1 MIKFDAFVCTTCGKS
16 YPIDTHDWRC
26 ACGGFFEFRERPPLD
41 AAAIDSTQ
49 PGQWRYRALLPLDPD
64 WVPITLGEGNTPLIE
79 VDWEGHTV
87 QLKLESQSPT
97 GSFKDRGAAVL
108 ITALHGLG
116 IQRVV
121 EDSSGNAGASLA
133 GYAARAGIGCD
144 VCVPASAAGPKLAQM
159 EAYGAE
165 VIEIKGRREYA
176 ALAAWAAAAHG
187 AYYASHVYSPFFLAG
202 IETLA
207 YELWEQLGHRAPDAI
222 VLPVGNGTRL
232 LGIYHGFQRLYEAGL
247 IAGQPRLFAV
257 QAAACTP
264 IYQAFRDGRE
274 TIEPAPSAPTVA
286 TGIAISQPVRA
297 GQILAAV
304 RATDGAVFSV
314 TEEKILKARNQLA
327 RCGFY
332 AEETSAVAMAAL
344 RELES
349 ALSVGELIVVPV
361 TGHGLKTNRSQQ
373 GVSR

>member
-1 MIKFDAFVCTTCGKS
+1 MVESNTFVCTTCGTS

-26 ACGGFFEFRERPPLD
+26 ACGGFFEFGMRPPLD
-41 AAAIDSTQ
+41 AAVIDGTQ
-49 PGQWRYRALLPLDPD
+49 SGHWRYRALLPLNPE
-64 WVPITLGEGNTPLIE
+64 WVPVSLGEGNTPLVE
-79 VDWEGHTV
+79 VNWEGHSV
-87 QLKLESQSPT
+87 QLKLESLSPT

-133 GYAARAGIGCD
+133 GYAARVGIACE

-159 EAYGAE
+159 KAFGAE

-187 AYYASHVYSPFFLAG
+187 AYYASHVYSPFFLVG

-207 YELWEQLGHRAPDAI
+207 YELWEQLGHRAPDGI
-222 VLPVGNGTRL
+222 VLPVGNGTLL
-232 LGIYHGFQRLYEAGL
+232 LGVHRGFQRLHEAGL
-247 IAGQPRLFAV
+247 IPRLPRLFAV
-257 QAAACTP
+257 QAAACAP
-264 IYQAFRDGRE
+264 IYQAFQNGRE
-274 TIEPAPSAPTVA
+274 AIEPVSTAPTVA
-286 TGIAISQPVRA
+286 SGIAIGQPVRA
-297 GQILAAV
+297 AQILAAV

-314 TEEKILKARNQLA
+314 TEEKILQVRNQLA

-332 AEETSAVAMAAL
+332 AEETSAVPMAAL
-344 RELES
+344 RELGS
-349 ALSVGELIVVPV
+349 ILSSEELIVVPV
-361 TGHGLKTNRSQQ
+361 TGHGLKTNRPQ
-373 GVSR
+373 

>member
-1 MIKFDAFVCTTCGKS
+1 MAKLDTFVCTTCGKS
-16 YPIDTHDWRC
+16 YPIGTRDWRC
-26 ACGGFFEFRERPPLD
+26 ACGGFFELGVRPPFD
-41 AAAIDSTQ
+41 AAAIDGAQ
-49 PGQWRYRALLPLDPD
+49 PGLWRYRALLPLDPR
-64 WVPITLGEGNTPLIE
+64 WVPVTLGEGNTPLVEI
-79 VDWEGHTV
+79 DWEGRSV
-87 QLKLESQSPT
+87 QLKLEYQSPT
-97 GSFKDRGAAVL
+97 GSFKDRGAALL

-133 GYAARAGIGCD
+133 GYAARAGITCE

-165 VIEIKGRREYA
+165 VIVIKGRREYA

-222 VLPVGNGTRL
+222 VLPVGNGTLL
-232 LGIYHGFQRLYEAGL
+232 LGIHRGFQRLHQAGL
-247 IAGQPRLFAV
+247 IAGQPRLLAV

-264 IYQAFRDGRE
+264 IYQAFRNGRE
-274 TIEPAPSAPTVA
+274 AIEPAPTAPTVA
-286 TGIAISQPVRA
+286 SGIAIGQPARA
-297 GQILAAV
+297 GQILSAV
-304 RATDGAVFSV
+304 RSTDGAVFSV
-314 TEEKILKARNQLA
+314 TEKEILETCNQLA

-332 AEETSAVAMAAL
+332 AEETSAVPMAAL
-344 RELES
+344 RQLES
-349 ALSVGELIVVPV
+349 ALSAGELVAVPL
-361 TGHGLKTNRSQQ
+361 TGHGLKTRRSQ
-373 GVSR
+373 